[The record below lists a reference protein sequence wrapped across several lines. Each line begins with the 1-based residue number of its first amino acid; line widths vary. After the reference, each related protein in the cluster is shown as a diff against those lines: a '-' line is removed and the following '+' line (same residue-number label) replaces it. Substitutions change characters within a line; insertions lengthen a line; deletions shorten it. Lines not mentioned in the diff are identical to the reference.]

1 MQLKRYN
8 DKKEE
13 IPVAYF
19 FFFLNKIFHTSS
31 IYPITLFV
39 F

>member
-1 MQLKRYN
+1 MGDSMQIGAWSMQLKRYN

-19 FFFLNKIFHTSS
+19 FFF
-31 IYPITLFV
+31 
-39 F
+39 